1 MGDKAYRRNRKP
13 TTTKGPWEPEPHQI
27 TKVVYNQITG
37 TRDYTRSKRDRSD
50 WKLVKQRPQ
59 HLRYPTS
66 NYQNGFPP
74 IQEIFTEDD
83 MLPSGPGNSRAEF
96 GPSRER
102 SKKLTR
108 VPTGGTLH
116 HLLPRSYNMVFPGV
130 ERAALGSIV
139 TAG

>member
-1 MGDKAYRRNRKP
+1 MIELRG
-13 TTTKGPWEPEPHQI
+13 TKDEFLKSLH
-27 TKVVYNQITG
+27 
-37 TRDYTRSKRDRSD
+37 
-50 WKLVKQRPQ
+50 
-59 HLRYPTS
+59 
-66 NYQNGFPP
+66 PP
-74 IQEIFTEDD
+74 ILQLGESYI
-83 MLPSGPGNSRAEF
+83 

-130 ERAALGSIV
+130 ERAALGFIV